1 LSSQSHAWRSGQM
14 SAACTR
20 PTIRPRPLAHHG
32 RSLPCRPAG
41 RKGRSRRPCHI
52 CAGTWLSPSTS
63 APGVGAVA
71 EGLQLSTVT
80 PHVLA
85 VAPPPRGTVR
95 QEGIRSE
102 CLRRSIRPT
111 RCSKSESPVGPPRH
125 SPAPRQRTDERRA
138 RGPRPALRGSN
149 KRARR
154 PSMREALTCRP
165 LLRSCS

>member
-1 LSSQSHAWRSGQM
+1 VAQRADERGMHAPNHTP
-14 SAACTR
+14 AAPRASWALATMPTR
-20 PTIRPRPLAHHG
+20 RAQRPKPKALPHLRRDLA
-32 RSLPCRPAG
+32 LPF
-41 RKGRSRRPCHI
+41 HI
-52 CAGTWLSPSTS
+52 CAGSGRGRRGPAAVECHAACVGSS
-63 APGVGAVA
+63 AAA
-71 EGLQLSTVT
+71 
-80 PHVLA
+80 
-85 VAPPPRGTVR
+85 RGTVR